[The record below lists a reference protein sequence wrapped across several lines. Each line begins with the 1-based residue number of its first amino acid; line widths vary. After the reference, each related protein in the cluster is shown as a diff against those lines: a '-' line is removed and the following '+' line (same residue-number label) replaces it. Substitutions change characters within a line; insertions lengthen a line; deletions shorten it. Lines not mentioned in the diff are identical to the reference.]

1 LTPLGEAA
9 LLNGVNRFPAPVRPF
24 GGEPAGGNR
33 WSVAGIER
41 SGAVASARRA
51 RRIRGTH
58 GIAVYFPLA
67 TEAGGQVAVA
77 RTVDIVVR
85 TSGDPLAA
93 VTMLRSRIRTL
104 NPRIPVANVRTLTTV
119 VVGATART
127 SFTAVMLGASSGIAL
142 LLGLVGIYGVISCV
156 VSQRTREIGVRMA
169 LGASRATVRRMVVR
183 QGLAL
188 SAAGVG
194 FGLVAAAPL
203 SRLMRSLLFGVR
215 PIDPLTYIAVGLCLI
230 AVAMLASLIPAVR
243 AAVVDPGL
251 ALRND

>member
-1 LTPLGEAA
+1 
-9 LLNGVNRFPAPVRPF
+9 
-24 GGEPAGGNR
+24 
-33 WSVAGIER
+33 
-41 SGAVASARRA
+41 
-51 RRIRGTH
+51 
-58 GIAVYFPLA
+58 
-67 TEAGGQVAVA
+67 
-77 RTVDIVVR
+77 
-85 TSGDPLAA
+85 
-93 VTMLRSRIRTL
+93 
-104 NPRIPVANVRTLTTV
+104 
-119 VVGATART
+119 
-127 SFTAVMLGASSGIAL
+127 MLGASSGIAL